1 MGSLAARLD
10 PAGPLALLVLRLG
23 VGVTMAWH
31 GWQKFEG
38 GVSGFAGFVDSV
50 GLPVPTL
57 LAWVV
62 ATLELVGGLMIVA
75 GLLTRIPALLIT
87 LEMVGTAFYVKASQL
102 STGFIAP
109 EGVGFELDLVLLVG
123 AFSIFVLGPGPL
135 SLDAAVGIE
144 RSLGSSRAERRG
156 TPLGSQKT
164 VGA

>member
-10 PAGPLALLVLRLG
+10 PARPLALLALRLG

-31 GWQKFEG
+31 GWQKFNG
-38 GVSGFAGFVDSV
+38 GVSNFAAFVDSV
-50 GLPVPTL
+50 NLPAPTL

-75 GLLTRIPALLIT
+75 GLLTRIPALLIAF
-87 LEMVGTAFYVKASQL
+87 EMVGTAFYVKASQL

-109 EGVGFELDLVLLVG
+109 EGVGFELDLVLLAG
-123 AFSIFVLGPGPL
+123 AFSILVLGPGSL
-135 SLDAAVGIE
+135 SADAALGIE
-144 RSLGSSRAERRG
+144 HDYGSTRAERPG
-156 TPLGSQKT
+156 APLGAQRT